1 MIQGKKELRKM
12 INIEKDDG
20 KYYINN
26 TEDCFES
33 EKLKQLHNYVKS
45 KLIGGITS
53 SFNGPIKI
61 LDLSIGR
68 GGDVNKFKNYSFL
81 LGIDI
86 ASNIHEAC
94 KRFYFNKS
102 TNKGAFIRADTSKN
116 IKSGEACSF
125 DGNDESDRKHGDTM
139 ITILYDHKKPIPS
152 EYNSIN
158 YRYRGLAKNGFDVVS
173 SQFSMHYYFKN
184 EKTLNGFVQNLKDN
198 VNVGG
203 YFIGTC
209 YNGMNIFNHFLDT
222 ETEKLEYKEDTGKL
236 VYSIEKKYEIDSFE
250 YNSEKPENMLG
261 NVITVYMESIGQ
273 EIDEYLVNFD
283 HFKDIMETNGFQL
296 TIPTDIESKYSH
308 IFRNDYFQDGLGQFR
323 TVIERIPEI
332 DQSDNDFG
340 KYYSEA
346 RGMNQENSKELQL
359 LSGFNTYFIFKKMV

>member
-1 MIQGKKELRKM
+1 
-12 INIEKDDG
+12 
-20 KYYINN
+20 
-26 TEDCFES
+26 
-33 EKLKQLHNYVKS
+33 
-45 KLIGGITS
+45 
-53 SFNGPIKI
+53 
-61 LDLSIGR
+61 
-68 GGDVNKFKNYSFL
+68 
-81 LGIDI
+81 
-86 ASNIHEAC
+86 
-94 KRFYFNKS
+94 
-102 TNKGAFIRADTSKN
+102 
-116 IKSGEACSF
+116 
-125 DGNDESDRKHGDTM
+125 
-139 ITILYDHKKPIPS
+139 
-152 EYNSIN
+152 
-158 YRYRGLAKNGFDVVS
+158 
-173 SQFSMHYYFKN
+173 
-184 EKTLNGFVQNLKDN
+184 
-198 VNVGG
+198 
-203 YFIGTC
+203 
-209 YNGMNIFNHFLDT
+209 MNIFNHFLDT

-250 YNSEKPENMLG
+250 YNSEKTENMLG